1 MEINLLNTDIP
12 AVKLIETVR
21 YTDERG
27 YFMESFHKRAFE
39 NEGLPADYVQDN
51 HSKSNKGVIRG
62 IHYQDMS
69 APTAKLIRCTSG
81 EILDVIVDLRVGSPT
96 FGKYVKQIL
105 SDENN
110 LLLFIPV
117 GFGHAFLT
125 LSDSA
130 TVNYKC
136 TGYYSHSSEG
146 TVRWNDPDLNIDWG
160 IQNPSVSEKDDSGQ
174 TLEDY
179 LKNPAFRH

>member
-12 AVKLIETVR
+12 DVKLIETVR

-27 YFMESFHKRAFE
+27 HFMEFFHKLAFE
-39 NEGLPADYVQDN
+39 KEGIPTDFVQDN
-51 HSKSNKGVIRG
+51 HSTSVKGVIRG
-62 IHYQDMS
+62 IHFQDMT
-69 APTAKLIRCTSG
+69 APIAKLVRCTSG
-81 EILDVIVDLRVGSPT
+81 VILDVAVDLRVGSPT

-105 SDENN
+105 SDEDN

-130 TVNYKC
+130 TVIYKC
-136 TGYYSHSSEG
+136 TGYYSQPSEG
-146 TVRWNDPDLNIDWG
+146 TVRWNDPDLNIEWE
-160 IQNPSVSEKDDSGQ
+160 IPKPSVSNKDAEGQ
-174 TLEDY
+174 TLEEY
-179 LKNPAFRH
+179 LKNPAFKY